1 MSSFY
6 AENEDMTNEEL
17 QEFIEES
24 WYWSVINDIV
34 DVFDKYGMDNV
45 LVDVGNMKIQRD
57 EAKIK
62 DSEQ

>member
-62 DSEQ
+62 DSEL

>member
-1 MSSFY
+1 MSTMQLEY
-6 AENEDMTNEEL
+6 DEMTNEEL
-17 QEFIEES
+17 EAFIEES

-45 LVDVGNMKIQRD
+45 LIDVGNMKIQRD

>member
-1 MSSFY
+1 MSTMQLEY
-6 AENEDMTNEEL
+6 DEMTNEEL
-17 QEFIEES
+17 EAFIEES